1 MPAPSGPAGT
11 TIRQG
16 GRSIGFRGA
25 QVGQDAKYGD
35 IARQQCVDNFK
46 QTWNGG
52 AASGIAGARLA
63 STPEFKNALATA
75 CPPQSPAATAPAPTA
90 APPAQVGGNM
100 TMPPPP
106 GVPAM
111 NLTGM
116 NRG

>member
-11 TIRQG
+11 NIIKG
-16 GRSIGFRGA
+16 GRSVGFRGA

-35 IARQQCVDNFK
+35 IAKQQCVENFK

-52 AASGIAGARLA
+52 AASGIAGARLTA
-63 STPEFKNALATA
+63 TPEFKNALATA
-75 CPPQSPAATAPAPTA
+75 CPPAVPQQATPA
-90 APPAQVGGNM
+90 APPPAAVGGNM